1 MFDFEYQLKIL
12 PDKSGVYLMKN
23 SLGEI
28 IYVGKAKIIKNR
40 VRQYFQSSKNHSEK
54 VKAMVKNIAEFE
66 YIITDSE
73 MEALILECNL
83 IKKYRPKYNI
93 LLKDDKH
100 YPFIKVTTNEDFPR
114 VFMTRILAKD
124 GAKYFGP
131 YTDVGA
137 VYETLDLIKK
147 VFPLRTCKMAIKEGE
162 NKIRPCLNYHIG
174 LCSAPCA
181 GLDTKEQYGKTVQ
194 DIIDLLSGK
203 DRNIVKNMKE
213 SMERAAENLEFE
225 KAASLRDKIIAVEKI
240 VEKQKIIT
248 GNFEDEDIISVFTD
262 ETDSCAMVFFVR
274 DGKVVGREHFMLE
287 DTAGEEKGEILS
299 DFLKS
304 FYGGTAF
311 VPKNIFVPEIEDG
324 ELLEQW
330 LTMKRG
336 SKVWIKV
343 PQRGEKKDLLN
354 MVTSNARL
362 TLEQF
367 KTKLKQDKEIH
378 KVALKELADL
388 LDLEDMPNRIE
399 AYDISNIQGVDSVGS
414 MVVFEGGKAK
424 NSDYRR
430 FKIKTVF
437 GANDYDSMREILTRR
452 FQHGLEEIEK
462 IKERNLELSA
472 GKFCVFPDLILMD
485 GGKGQVN
492 VALEV
497 LSCLNIDIPV
507 CGMVKDD
514 KHNTRG
520 LIYNNNEAFINPSS
534 NVMHLIT
541 RIQDEVHRF
550 AITYHRSLRDKRVLH
565 SVLEDIPNV
574 GEKRRK
580 ELLKKFGSIENIKN
594 ASIEELLETS
604 SIDRKAAESIFNY
617 FKDAKEK

>member
-1 MFDFEYQLKIL
+1 
-12 PDKSGVYLMKN
+12 
-23 SLGEI
+23 
-28 IYVGKAKIIKNR
+28 
-40 VRQYFQSSKNHSEK
+40 
-54 VKAMVKNIAEFE
+54 
-66 YIITDSE
+66 
-73 MEALILECNL
+73 
-83 IKKYRPKYNI
+83 
-93 LLKDDKH
+93 
-100 YPFIKVTTNEDFPR
+100 
-114 VFMTRILAKD
+114 MTRILAKD

-137 VYETLDLIKK
+137 VYETLELIKK

-162 NKIRPCLNYHIG
+162 SKIRPCLNYHIG

-213 SMERAAENLEFE
+213 NMERAAENLEFE

-274 DGKVVGREHFMLE
+274 DGKVVGREHYMLE

-299 DFLKS
+299 NFLKS

-311 VPKNIFVPEIEDG
+311 IPKNIFVPEIEDG

-343 PQRGEKKDLLN
+343 PQRGEKKDLLS

-367 KTKLKQDKEIH
+367 RTKLKQDKEIH

-388 LDLEDMPNRIE
+388 LDFEDMPNRIE

-430 FKIKTVF
+430 FKIKTVL

-462 IKERNLELSA
+462 IKERNLESS
-472 GKFCVFPDLILMD
+472 
-485 GGKGQVN
+485 
-492 VALEV
+492 VA
-497 LSCLNIDIPV
+497 SGCAAPGWPASPI
-507 CGMVKDD
+507 
-514 KHNTRG
+514 HRG
-520 LIYNNNEAFINPSS
+520 S
-534 NVMHLIT
+534 
-541 RIQDEVHRF
+541 R
-550 AITYHRSLRDKRVLH
+550 
-565 SVLEDIPNV
+565 
-574 GEKRRK
+574 
-580 ELLKKFGSIENIKN
+580 
-594 ASIEELLETS
+594 
-604 SIDRKAAESIFNY
+604 
-617 FKDAKEK
+617 